1 MTRENY
7 VRAMINEVKRV
18 CKKRMVLGV
27 KKKIIIIKGGSLP
40 SS

>member
-27 KKKIIIIKGGSLP
+27 KIIIIIKGGVFT
-40 SS
+40 